1 MASGSTKDEKMDEL
15 IQYIKDSK
23 LNSMVIDVKDDA
35 GNITMKFHTGNKLID
50 KNEMDLAEAKPLLKK
65 LKKTIFIQSHVL
77 LPSKILNWLRNILNG
92 HLKIR
97 MGQFGRMVKAIALLI
112 RL

>member
-50 KNEMDLAEAKPLLKK
+50 KN
-65 LKKTIFIQSHVL
+65 
-77 LPSKILNWLRNILNG
+77 RNG
-92 HLKIR
+92 SC
-97 MGQFGRMVKAIALLI
+97 
-112 RL
+112 

>member
-1 MASGSTKDEKMDEL
+1 MKGIYVASGSTKDEKMDEL

-50 KNEMDLAEAKPLLKK
+50 KTKWILLK
-65 LKKTIFIQSHVL
+65 QSH
-77 LPSKILNWLRNILNG
+77 
-92 HLKIR
+92 
-97 MGQFGRMVKAIALLI
+97 F
-112 RL
+112 